1 MTRRTKNS
9 TSKVLTKEL
18 KEENN
23 LLAELVVAEKLSLT
37 LSELRE
43 RMTPEELWL
52 WHAFFN
58 LQNQQQEEAMK
69 KAKRGRR

>member
-1 MTRRTKNS
+1 M
-9 TSKVLTKEL
+9 
-18 KEENN
+18 
-23 LLAELVVAEKLSLT
+23 AELVVAEKLSLT

-43 RMTPEELWL
+43 KITHEELWL

-58 LQNQQQEEAMK
+58 LQHQQQEEAMK